1 MLERIIKF
9 FDKKRSQ
16 SDFSDRTVFDAGQYG
31 LTSKMISRNAHEV
44 VETLQNSGFEAYV
57 VGGSVRD
64 LLLGLKPKDF
74 DVATNAEPTEVK
86 SLFRRSRI
94 IGRRF
99 QIVHVQFSRELI
111 EVTTFRSNQDSDVKK
126 SKKNT
131 PLRQQ
136 SKSGMLTRDN
146 VFGSVTDD
154 AERRDLTVNALYY
167 DPSDNTIHD
176 FTDGLQDIDKRT
188 IRMIGDP
195 ATRFRED
202 PVRLLRVARFT
213 AKLGFKI
220 EPRTAKPMSKLARD
234 LAHVSPPRFF
244 DETLKL
250 FMSGNGASTY
260 RLLCEHELFD
270 QLVPQVAHLIKDG
283 SNNAAR
289 LIEQAFINTDIRISS
304 NKRVTPAF
312 IYAALLWPAVEKLV
326 AHYTER
332 GNSPTYALSKAAGE
346 VIAKQITVTAI
357 PRRFTMPMR
366 EIWDLQLQLP
376 RRGGHRA
383 KRLSENPRFRA
394 AYDFILLREQ
404 AGEDL
409 AGLGD
414 WWTQYQEADEEQ
426 KLKMSELLSNTGN
439 KRRRSR
445 GPRHKKDP
453 QD

>member
-1 MLERIIKF
+1 
-9 FDKKRSQ
+9 
-16 SDFSDRTVFDAGQYG
+16 
-31 LTSKMISRNAHEV
+31 
-44 VETLQNSGFEAYV
+44 
-57 VGGSVRD
+57 
-64 LLLGLKPKDF
+64 
-74 DVATNAEPTEVK
+74 
-86 SLFRRSRI
+86 
-94 IGRRF
+94 
-99 QIVHVQFSRELI
+99 
-111 EVTTFRSNQDSDVKK
+111 
-126 SKKNT
+126 
-131 PLRQQ
+131 
-136 SKSGMLTRDN
+136 MLTRDN

-312 IYAALLWPAVEKLV
+312 IYAALLWPAVEKLA